1 LNASFGVVI
10 GVVLWLIGIPN
21 APLWGALAAVSRFV
35 PYIGGVLAAFFPL
48 LMAASLEPGWGT
60 LILTAIVV
68 IAAEFTVGHLV
79 EPLLFGSKT
88 RLSPLAVLLAAA
100 FWTGVWG
107 PVGLILALPLTL
119 SIVVFGEHIPPL
131 AFLRIILGNEPAL
144 TADQRLY
151 HLLLA
156 GDASQAAEEASD
168 WVEKNSLIDY
178 LDQVAIPA
186 LAIAAR
192 DNNGG
197 KLHLEQLEELKGTTS
212 EFVDLF
218 QEMIELQRER
228 KPDEQPADA
237 KRTSALVLPGRGAFD
252 QAASELFCLAA
263 AERQINAAVAS
274 AGGLTGISAFRENHK
289 NTDIDYLAIISV
301 GGVTATQLNL
311 LIRRAIRDLEPSN
324 VGIFFGNGGAAALR
338 AQAEPAAIVR
348 SFQVHQ
354 RPEERRHG
362 PLD

>member
-1 LNASFGVVI
+1 
-10 GVVLWLIGIPN
+10 
-21 APLWGALAAVSRFV
+21 
-35 PYIGGVLAAFFPL
+35 
-48 LMAASLEPGWGT
+48 
-60 LILTAIVV
+60 
-68 IAAEFTVGHLV
+68 
-79 EPLLFGSKT
+79 
-88 RLSPLAVLLAAA
+88 LAVLLAAA

-119 SIVVFGEHIPPL
+119 SIVVFGEHLPPL

-168 WVEKNSLIDY
+168 WVEKSSLIDY

-197 KLHLEQLEELKGTTS
+197 ILRAEQLEELKGTTS

-218 QEMIELQRER
+218 QDRVELQRER

-237 KRTSALVLPGRGAFD
+237 RRTIALVLPGRGAFD

-263 AERQINAAVAS
+263 AERQINATAAS
-274 AGGLTGISAFRENHK
+274 AGGLTGIGAFREDHK
-289 NTDIDYLAIISV
+289 NTGIDYLAIISV
-301 GGVTATQLNL
+301 GGVTVTQLNL

-324 VGIFFGNGGAAALR
+324 VGIFFGKGAAAALL

-348 SFQVHQ
+348 AFQDIKDL
-354 RPEERRHG
+354 RRDISVRSVESG
-362 PLD
+362 GRSKKAETPAGSRSRLRNVSEPT